1 MNDGRKSLYPI
12 IVITL
17 IVLQFLSLVSITYAK
32 QAFILNGYN
41 YKASSNTNTIYPGS
55 RNVALTVNVI
65 YNGSS
70 SAYVSAGC
78 ISLPTG
84 FSITRGYSACSPAK
98 KPNGSTCTVVEPNDT
113 ILFEYRIDV
122 DGSVTPG
129 IYLANITVYYK
140 VGGSSYTDILSGI
153 QIKVSQYPRI
163 SIEVVDWYWSPDAYP
178 GSQGVYLYVTL
189 RNSGDSSI
197 IQANGVAQL
206 ISEVFNPSSIRF
218 QFSNL
223 DKNQLTT
230 IVLGPLSI
238 YSIATPNIQ
247 YHIMLKLNATMST
260 DDGVI
265 YYTQGSTFFY
275 VMLSQA
281 PTVSL
286 KIVDYGIE
294 SLKPVRELV
303 GGRFYLI
310 VTNMDFKTIRSMT
323 AYFVTQSAGAY
334 FLNKSNYAVVDTQR
348 SLGYGDTLTL
358 YSPPMIFENISEVA
372 VLVKLV
378 MFGDNNGAEF
388 WSESQYLFT
397 VLLQEPRIDLRIA
410 SVYWLSSE
418 VYPGTEGATLNIVV
432 QNYDVVDVRDAV
444 ALLQLSPG
452 FYPSTITVS
461 GLTIRS
467 GSMTSLSFSGIS
479 IQTSVIGGEYP
490 VKVTLKGVAYDA
502 ASNAFFGFTSTYTVS
517 IRVSEKPITR
527 LLNVTSVGWREGKAY
542 TTSVGLHAYTY
553 LQVSSPGYRIEG
565 IRATAY
571 LPKEMIFENGNRS
584 LTVVSSNVYNYGQNI
599 YLELGSINVVS
610 ADEGL
615 YPIVLRIEGLA
626 TTLQGSTYWFSEYF
640 TVLLQVFKPILNI
653 TLVDYGW
660 ENPLT
665 GSETYG
671 ASIYI
676 TIQSLSI
683 DTIESIIANIEIFNA
698 TFLGGR
704 STAIQTI
711 SISLMYGSM
720 QTILFRDIEIYN
732 SSSVSVKLWFS
743 AILSNGRNS
752 YYRAWIDYSLAIKTV
767 KNVNNTFR
775 VLALHTSIGN
785 IYSPLLPSSR
795 GATISVDIV
804 NTKTYQI
811 SWIKPEIVLPEDLK
825 LNELGGTCLNGV
837 VASGTC
843 TITMNVDV
851 MPGASPGSRNAT
863 VYLTY
868 STRSGQT
875 FSVFREKL
883 SIPITIASYSYYRPS
898 IELISAYWGVQTPIR
913 VLPNQRNTPFTLT
926 VTNRGYYAVEGV
938 YVYSRPLNN
947 SVIMIKESSECS
959 PLLNSGAMCSVTL
972 YADLINV
979 VSSGHIRFMVSVSY
993 MFTQFG
999 TNINDVQLF
1008 EVMLPVDEPASGK
1021 GLYIVD
1027 ASWGNNWPVYPNTE
1041 NATLSISIVNR
1052 WPYRISGLDLELI
1065 LPPGF
1070 SSKHGYLAKTYISG
1084 PISSLQQFSAS
1095 FQVSVGDVEPGKYHV
1110 TLVARYI
1117 VESGAPEMLAV
1128 EKHNIT
1134 ITVNDLSKSIDL
1146 ISIQWIGR
1154 APQPPEY
1161 GAMLMISVRNNYNP
1175 SMKGVLLDVVL
1186 PRGFTASETNTSRTT
1201 VPASNINILQQARG
1215 LQVPLDQLQSLAYTL
1230 LQQTMLSPQGYSFGY
1245 GDIMYFYLK
1254 LNIVVN
1260 EVGIYVAN
1268 ATLNYIDHWNNVRR
1282 IPLDININVLGSAK
1296 LIDVITPT
1304 SIRVTKGVATLDIGI
1319 INTGSAPLYN
1329 VYVYLI
1335 PYSSI
1340 LIPQQAV
1347 KYLDVM
1353 LPTKTVNLSY
1363 TLIYNPISVTAGGG
1377 VQTYLRYMS
1386 APFSLSIVYRDV
1398 YGNTWFFNTSLAIIV
1413 EPFIDI
1419 TLLDAKARFANGL
1432 LTVSGTIANYGIA
1445 SARSVVARTT
1455 YGDKY
1460 QETLIGDLDPAS
1472 QSAFRIEM
1480 RPEKAVSDTVSLQIL
1495 YRDDYGRIL
1504 IENYVIPLQIQSV
1517 ETSIATQTQQI
1528 IPLYNHYLVIFI
1540 IVVFLVAIG
1549 YILYRYIKT
1558 HAKALE
1564 TTIERIES

>member
-1 MNDGRKSLYPI
+1 MNDGRKFLHPI

-17 IVLQFLSLVSITYAK
+17 IVLQFASFVSITYAK
-32 QAFILNGYN
+32 QAFILNRYY
-41 YKASSNTNTIYPGS
+41 YKTSANTNTIYPGS
-55 RNVALTVNVI
+55 RNIALTVNVI

-70 SAYVSAGC
+70 PAYISAGC

-84 FSITRGYSACSPAK
+84 FSITRGYSGCSPAK
-98 KPNGSTCTVVEPNDT
+98 RPNGSTYTVVEPNDT
-113 ILFEYRIDV
+113 ILFEYHIDV
-122 DGSVTPG
+122 DGSIIPG
-129 IYLANITVYYK
+129 IYVANITVYYK
-140 VGGSSYTDILSGI
+140 VGVGSYIDTLSGI
-153 QIKVSQYPRI
+153 QIRVTHYPQI
-163 SIEVVDWYWSPDAYP
+163 SIEVVDWFWSPEAYP

-189 RNSGDSSI
+189 RNSGDSSV
-197 IQANGVAQL
+197 IQADGVAQL
-206 ISEVFNPSSIRF
+206 ISEVFTPSSIRF

-223 DKNQLTT
+223 GKNQLVT
-230 IVLGPLSI
+230 VALGPLSI
-238 YSIATPNIQ
+238 YSVASPNIH
-247 YHIMLKLNATMST
+247 YLVILRLNATMST

-265 YYTQGSTFFY
+265 YYTQGFTTFY
-275 VMLSQA
+275 VTISQA

-294 SLKPVRELV
+294 SLRPARGLV
-303 GGRFYLI
+303 GGRFYLV
-310 VTNMDFKTIRSMT
+310 VTNMDFKTIRSIT
-323 AYFVTQSAGAY
+323 AYFITRSAGAY
-334 FLNKSNYAVVDTQR
+334 FLNKSNYAVVVAQR

-358 YSPPMIFENISEVA
+358 YSPPMIFENVSEVA

-410 SVYWLSSE
+410 SVYWLSGE

-432 QNYDVVDVRDAV
+432 QNYDVIDIRDAV
-444 ALLQLSPG
+444 ALLQLPPG
-452 FYPSTITVS
+452 FYPSTIAVS

-467 GSMTSLSFSGIS
+467 GSMTGLSFSGIS
-479 IQTSVIGGEYP
+479 IQTSIIGGEYP
-490 VKVTLKGVAYDA
+490 AKITLKGVAYDTT
-502 ASNAFFGFTSTYTVS
+502 SNAFFGFTLTYTVS
-517 IRVSEKPITR
+517 IRVFEKPIIR
-527 LLNVTSVGWREGKAY
+527 LLNVTSVNWREGRAY

-553 LQVSSPGYRIEG
+553 LQVSSPGYRIES

-571 LPKEMIFENGNRS
+571 LPKEMIFESGNRS
-584 LTVVSSNVYNYGQNI
+584 LTLVLNNVYNYGQNI
-599 YLELGSINVVS
+599 YLEVGPINVVS
-610 ADEGL
+610 ADEGF
-615 YPIVLRIEGLA
+615 YPVVLRIEGLA
-626 TTLQGSTYWFSEYF
+626 TTLQGSNYWFSEYL

-660 ENPLT
+660 ENSLT
-665 GSETYG
+665 GSESYG

-683 DTIESIIANIEIFNA
+683 DTVESIVASMEIFNA

-704 STAIQTI
+704 SMAIQTI
-711 SISLMYGSM
+711 SYSLVYGSI

-732 SSSVSVKLWFS
+732 SSSVRVKLCFS

-752 YYRAWIDYSLAIKTV
+752 YYRAWIDYNLTV
-767 KNVNNTFR
+767 KTAENPNNTFR
-775 VLALHTSIGN
+775 VLTLHTSIGN
-785 IYSPLLPSSR
+785 IYSPLLPSAR
-795 GATISVDIV
+795 GVTISIEIV
-804 NTKTYQI
+804 NTKTYQV

-837 VASGTC
+837 AAGGTC

-851 MPGASPGSRNAT
+851 MSKASPGSRDT
-863 VYLTY
+863 PIYLTY
-868 STRSGQT
+868 SARSGQT
-875 FSVFREKL
+875 LSVFREKL

-898 IELISAYWGVQTPIR
+898 IELVSAYWGVQTPIR
-913 VLPNQRNTPFTLT
+913 VMPSQRNAPFTLT
-926 VTNRGYYAVEGV
+926 VTNRGYYAIEGV
-938 YVYSRPLNN
+938 YVYSRPLNS
-947 SVIMIKESSECS
+947 SVIMVKESSECS

-972 YADLINV
+972 YADLVNV
-979 VSSGHIRFMVSVSY
+979 GSGGYVGFVVSVSY

-1027 ASWGNNWPVYPNTE
+1027 AGWGNNWPVYPNTE

-1070 SSKHGYLAKTYISG
+1070 SSKHGYIAKTYISG
-1084 PISSLQQFSAS
+1084 PISNLQQFSAS
-1095 FQVSVGDVEPGKYHV
+1095 FQVSVGDVKPGKYYA
-1110 TLVARYI
+1110 TLIAKYI
-1117 VESGAPEMLAV
+1117 VESGAPEMLTV

-1134 ITVNDLSKSIDL
+1134 ITVNDLSKSVDIV
-1146 ISIQWIGR
+1146 SIQWIGR

-1161 GAMLMISVRNNYNP
+1161 GAVLMISIRNNYNP

-1201 VPASNINILQQARG
+1201 APASNINILQQVRG

-1230 LQQTMLSPQGYSFGY
+1230 LQQTMLSPQSYSFGY
-1245 GDIMYFYLK
+1245 GDIIYFYLK
-1254 LNIVVN
+1254 LNIVTN

-1268 ATLNYIDHWNNVRR
+1268 ATLNFIDHWNNVRR
-1282 IPLDININVLGSAK
+1282 IPLNININVLGSAK
-1296 LIDVITPT
+1296 LIHVITPT
-1304 SIRVTKGVATLDIGI
+1304 SIKVTKGVATLDIGV

-1347 KYLDVM
+1347 RYLDVM
-1353 LPTKTVNLSY
+1353 LPAKTVNLSY
-1363 TLIYNPISVTAGGG
+1363 ILIYNPISVTAGGG

-1386 APFSLSIVYRDV
+1386 APFSLSVVYRDV
-1398 YGNTWFFNTSLAIIV
+1398 YGNTWFFNTSLAIII

-1419 TLLDAKARFANGL
+1419 TLLDSKARFANGL

-1445 SARSVVARTT
+1445 SARSVVARII
-1455 YGDKY
+1455 YDNKY

-1480 RPEKAVSDTVSLQIL
+1480 KTEKTVSDSVSLQIL

-1504 IENYVIPLQIQSV
+1504 TENYVIPLQIQVV
-1517 ETSIATQTQQI
+1517 ETPTATQTQQI
-1528 IPLYNHYLVIFI
+1528 LPLYNHYLVISI
-1540 IVVFLVAIG
+1540 IVVFLVIIG
-1549 YILYRYIKT
+1549 YILYRYIKA

-1564 TTIERIES
+1564 TTIKRIES